1 MGAVLGLVCLM
12 LPIPGGDVVRPF
24 APEGA
29 YAGHWGVDVAALA
42 GTPAVAPLSGRVSFA
57 GSVAGMLTVTIEQGP
72 MKVSLSY
79 LGSVFVARGAVVSA
93 GEVVGTSGHAHGLE
107 AAHLS
112 VRLFGNYVDP
122 APFLD
127 CRLGSISDALRL
139 VPYPGPGAIGN
150 SRRDLR
156 SPSSGSPPHRR
167 GGLSSTRPRSDHVHA
182 GGGAVAEG
190 GA

>member
-1 MGAVLGLVCLM
+1 MGAVLGLVCL
-12 LPIPGGDVVRPF
+12 LFPIPGGDVIRPF

-29 YAGHWGVDVAALA
+29 YAGHWGVDVAAPA
-42 GTPAVAPLSGRVSFA
+42 GAPVVAPLSGRVSFA

-79 LGSVFVARGAVVSA
+79 LGSVAVARGAAVSV

-107 AAHLS
+107 AVHLS
-112 VRLFGNYVDP
+112 VRLSGDYVDP
-122 APFLD
+122 APFLG

-139 VPYPGPGAIGN
+139 VPYPGSGAN
-150 SRRDLR
+150 RNPRRNLR
-156 SPSSGSPPHRR
+156 SAPSGPPPHRR
-167 GGLSSTRPRSDHVHA
+167 SGLSPTRPRPDHVHA
-182 GGGAVAEG
+182 GGGAVAES